1 MRLKKYPE
9 ADLRRTY
16 GKVMGAC
23 VGISALLHVVFAV
36 VYPGVGVTAY
46 AKSQEPVII
55 QLEQIPETKQER
67 RPPPPPR
74 PVVPIVSDNPDVPDD
89 ATIETT
95 DFDVLADLAPPP
107 ALVVFD
113 TEVEIEEEEVEYAE
127 LWMLEQKPVPT
138 KEVSPEY
145 PRRARELKIEGT
157 VVIEMYLNERGKVD
171 SVRVISGNPL
181 LHEVTREAAMQ
192 WEFTPAMQNDRP
204 VRLKVAVPFSF
215 EIQ

>member
-1 MRLKKYPE
+1 MRLRKYPE
-9 ADLRRTY
+9 ADLRFTY
-16 GKVMGAC
+16 QKVMWTC
-23 VGISALLHVVFAV
+23 VGISVLAHLIILV
-36 VYPGVGVTAY
+36 VYPAVQVSAY
-46 AKSQEPVII
+46 AKAQDPIII
-55 QLEQIPETKQER
+55 QLEQIPETKQQR

-74 PVVPIVSDNPDVPDD
+74 PVVPIISDNPDVPDD

-95 DFDVLADLAPPP
+95 DFDFLADLAPPP
-107 ALVVFD
+107 ALVDID
-113 TEVEIEEEEVEYAE
+113 TQVEVEEEEVEYAE
-127 LWMLEQKPVPT
+127 LWMLEQKPVVT

-157 VVIEMYLNERGKVD
+157 VVVEMYLNERGKVD

-181 LHEVTREAAMQ
+181 LHEVTREAAVQ

>member
-1 MRLKKYPE
+1 MRLRKYPE

-16 GKVMGAC
+16 GKVLWIC
-23 VGISALLHVVFAV
+23 VGLSAFVHFFILV
-36 VYPGVGVTAY
+36 VYPSFEVKAY

-55 QLEQIPETKQER
+55 QLEQIPETKQQR

-89 ATIETT
+89 ATIEIT
-95 DFDVLADLAPPP
+95 DFDFLADLAPPP
-107 ALVVFD
+107 ALAL
-113 TEVEIEEEEVEYAE
+113 EVEIEIEEEEAEYAE

-138 KEVSPEY
+138 RRVDPEY

-157 VVIEMYLNERGKVD
+157 VVVEMYLNEQGKVD
-171 SVRVISGNPL
+171 SVRVISGNRL
-181 LHEVTREAAMQ
+181 FHEVTKEAAVQ

-215 EIQ
+215 VFR

>member
-1 MRLKKYPE
+1 MRVRKYPD
-9 ADLRRTY
+9 ADLRHTY
-16 GKVMGAC
+16 RKVLWTC
-23 VGISALLHVVFAV
+23 VGISVLIHLVVAV
-36 VYPGVGVTAY
+36 GYPDLDVKAY
-46 AKSQEPVII
+46 AKAQEPIII

-74 PVVPIVSDNPDVPDD
+74 PVVPIISDNPDVPDD

-95 DFDVLADLAPPP
+95 DFDFLADLAPPP
-107 ALVVFD
+107 AMVEFEP
-113 TEVEIEEEEVEYAE
+113 EVEIEEEEVEYAE
-127 LWMLEQKPVPT
+127 LWMLEQKPVVT

-157 VVIEMYLNERGKVD
+157 VVVEMYLNEGGKVD

-181 LHEVTREAAMQ
+181 LHDVTKEAAMQ

-215 EIQ
+215 EFE